1 MWVVCSDLEGVF
13 VPEVWIN
20 VAKITGIE
28 KLKITTRDEPD
39 YDKLMKYRLAIL
51 DEHNLKIQDIQ
62 QVISNIKPLDGALEF
77 TKWLRDICRFV
88 IVSDTFQEFAK
99 PLMKQLDD
107 PFILCHS
114 LEIDKDG
121 RITNY
126 KLRQS
131 DPKRHTVEAFQ
142 SMNFKVIAFGDSYND
157 VSMLKKAE
165 VGILFCP
172 PQKVIDEFPELPV
185 AHNYTELK
193 ALIEQHIYED

>member
-39 YDKLMKYRLAIL
+39 YDKLMKYRLNIL
-51 DEHNLKIQDIQ
+51 AEHNLKIQDIQ

-77 TKWLRDICRFV
+77 TKWLRDISRFV

-185 AHNYTELK
+185 AHNYAELK

>member
-39 YDKLMKYRLAIL
+39 YDKLMKYRLNIL

-77 TKWLRDICRFV
+77 TKWLRDISRFV

-131 DPKRHTVEAFQ
+131 DPKRRTVEAFQ

-185 AHNYTELK
+185 AHNYAELK

>member
-39 YDKLMKYRLAIL
+39 YDKLMKYRLNIL

-62 QVISNIKPLDGALEF
+62 QVISNIKPFDGALEF
-77 TKWLRDICRFV
+77 TKWLRDISRFV

-131 DPKRHTVEAFQ
+131 DPKRRTVEAFQ

-185 AHNYTELK
+185 AHNYAELK

>member
-20 VAKITGIE
+20 VARITGIE
-28 KLKITTRDEPD
+28 SLKITTRDEPD
-39 YDKLMKYRLAIL
+39 YDKLMKYRLKIL

-62 QVISNIKPLDGALEF
+62 EVISNIKPLEGALEF
-77 TKWLRDICRFV
+77 TKWLREVSRFV

-114 LEIDKDG
+114 LEIAKDG
-121 RITNY
+121 QITNY
-126 KLRQS
+126 KLRQI
-131 DPKRHTVEAFQ
+131 DPKRRTVEAFQ

-185 AHNYTELK
+185 AHDYAELK
-193 ALIEQHIYED
+193 ALIEEHIYEE

>member
-20 VAKITGIE
+20 VARITGIDS
-28 KLKITTRDEPD
+28 LKITTRDEPD
-39 YDKLMKYRLAIL
+39 YDKLMKYRLKIL
-51 DEHNLKIQDIQ
+51 DEHNLKIRDIQ
-62 QVISNIKPLDGALEF
+62 EVISNIKPLEGALEF
-77 TKWLRDICRFV
+77 TKWLREVSRFV

-114 LEIDKDG
+114 LEIAKDG
-121 RITNY
+121 QITNY
-126 KLRQS
+126 KLRQT
-131 DPKRHTVEAFQ
+131 DPKRRTVEAFQ

-185 AHNYTELK
+185 AHNYAELK
-193 ALIEQHIYED
+193 ALIEEHIYEE

>member
-1 MWVVCSDLEGVF
+1 MWVVCSDLEGVW

-20 VAKITGIE
+20 VAKKTGID
-28 KLKITTRDEPD
+28 KLKLTTRDIQD
-39 YDKLMKYRLAIL
+39 YDKLMKYRLEIL

-62 QVISNIKPLDGALEF
+62 QVISTIKPFDGALEF
-77 TKWLRDICRFV
+77 TKWLRDVSRFV
-88 IVSDTFQEFAK
+88 IVSDTFAEFAK
-99 PLMKQLDD
+99 PLMKQLDE
-107 PFILCHS
+107 PLILCHS
-114 LEIDKDG
+114 LEIAEDG
-121 RITNY
+121 QITNY

-172 PQKVIDEFPELPV
+172 PQNVIDEFPELPV
-185 AHNYTELK
+185 AHNYEELK
-193 ALIEQHIYED
+193 TLIEQHIYEE

>member
-20 VAKITGIE
+20 VARITGIE

-62 QVISNIKPLDGALEF
+62 NVISTIQPLDGALEF
-77 TKWLRDICRFV
+77 TKWLRDISRFV

-114 LEIDKDG
+114 LEIAPDG

-126 KLRQS
+126 RLRQS
-131 DPKRHTVEAFQ
+131 DPKRRTVEAFQ
-142 SMNFKVIAFGDSYND
+142 SLNFKVIAFGDSYND

-172 PQKVIDEFPELPV
+172 PQNVIDEFPELPV
-185 AHNYTELK
+185 ARNYAELR
-193 ALIEQHIYED
+193 ALIEQHIYTE

>member
-20 VAKITGIE
+20 VARITGIE
-28 KLKITTRDEPD
+28 SLKITTRDEPD
-39 YDKLMKYRLAIL
+39 YDKLMKYRLKIL

-62 QVISNIKPLDGALEF
+62 EVISNIKPLEGALEF
-77 TKWLRDICRFV
+77 TKWLREISRFV

-99 PLMKQLDD
+99 PLMKQLND

-114 LEIDKDG
+114 LEIAKDG
-121 RITNY
+121 QITNY
-126 KLRQS
+126 KLRQT
-131 DPKRHTVEAFQ
+131 DPKRRTVEAFQ

-185 AHNYTELK
+185 AHDYAELK
-193 ALIEQHIYED
+193 ALIEEHIYEE

>member
-39 YDKLMKYRLAIL
+39 YDKLMKYRLNIL
-51 DEHNLKIQDIQ
+51 DEHSLKIQDIQ

-77 TKWLRDICRFV
+77 TKWLRDISRFV

-185 AHNYTELK
+185 AQDRK
-193 ALIEQHIYED
+193 AHV

>member
-20 VAKITGIE
+20 VAKITGID

-39 YDKLMKYRLAIL
+39 YNKLMKYRLGIL

-62 QVISNIKPLDGALEF
+62 QVISNIKPFDGALEF
-77 TKWLRDICRFV
+77 TKWLRDISRFV

-114 LEIDKDG
+114 LDIAEDG
-121 RITNY
+121 RIAGY

-131 DPKRHTVEAFQ
+131 DPKRRTVEAFQ

-172 PQKVIDEFPELPV
+172 PQNVIDEFPELPV
-185 AHNYTELK
+185 AHNYAELK
-193 ALIEQHIYED
+193 ALIEEHIYED

>member
-39 YDKLMKYRLAIL
+39 YDKLMKYRLNIL

-77 TKWLRDICRFV
+77 TKWLRDVSRFV

-131 DPKRHTVEAFQ
+131 DPKRRTVEAFQ

-185 AHNYTELK
+185 AHNYAELK

>member
-39 YDKLMKYRLAIL
+39 YDKLMKYRLNIL

-77 TKWLRDICRFV
+77 TKWLRDISRFV

>member
-77 TKWLRDICRFV
+77 TKWLRDISRFV